1 MSTKILSFKF
11 TKKEQEP
18 VKNNSKLK
26 KKYENIFNEILNG
39 EKKNENLDN
48 KKEILNENKKNT
60 IKCISKINY
69 INIQELK
76 NQNIYNYKEEN
87 NNLESD
93 NKNHS
98 IKNIY
103 KTQNNLNDKKQDNQN
118 NININK
124 TNNNLK
130 NNLNILLSQKIDDKK
145 NSINAHL
152 NADNNICN
160 KEEKNIIILPKQ
172 NIKKNYQKIDSNKE
186 SIKNNNNKNKVQ
198 RREVSL
204 NKKNRNKKCNTNNI
218 KKYQLSHSKF
228 NALNIN
234 NLNIKGKKVISNEK
248 KKNKSKRIYND
259 KNKVKNITYDK
270 IENLIYINSKNNNNH
285 NNYLKK
291 VNIKNN
297 NISEKSNSKKNL
309 NSFNYSLKNSSKSRK
324 LILNNAHSNIN
335 ININIT
341 NIGDKNINKK
351 DSEFSKKHKNF
362 DNITNKNNSSNNI
375 ATVNIINNNNYS
387 KKINDYNLLFF
398 EHSNKRRQYLDNV
411 RHSKGIK
418 IREINIDLIEDEN
431 NNNLNNNRIKNKSK
445 NKEYRNDNLTND
457 NYFKM
462 KEIDNEKKQCQ
473 SEYECLYDYEDFQ
486 SNKSLTNFSCKSG
499 LSANRRLRS
508 LSRER
513 NRIKI
518 LNKLKKENEN
528 DIEKIGN
535 KLFEIVTNFH
545 KNDINKDFKI
555 KRKSLKELNKKY
567 L

>member
-1 MSTKILSFKF
+1 MSAKILSFKF
-11 TKKEQEP
+11 TKKEKEQI
-18 VKNNSKLK
+18 KNNSKLK

-87 NNLESD
+87 NNLESN
-93 NKNHS
+93 NKNNS

-172 NIKKNYQKIDSNKE
+172 NIKKNYQKIESNKE
-186 SIKNNNNKNKVQ
+186 PIKNNNNKNKVQ

-285 NNYLKK
+285 NNYFKK
-291 VNIKNN
+291 VNIPND

-351 DSEFSKKHKNF
+351 DSEFSMKHKNF

-375 ATVNIINNNNYS
+375 ATVNIINNNNYG

-545 KNDINKDFKI
+545 KNDSSKEFKI